1 VNKGESDGDLA
12 SVGHRSGIESDES
25 ASNIGLSYITQGG
38 KTMTATSKP
47 APQRKSKQC
56 GVGSEL
62 SVFFK
67 VKPGQGSTLRQQL
80 AKWDV
85 SVSRADA
92 LNKTTLSDTRFVV
105 FDNDTRCLFATNF
118 DGPWDAYVED
128 VVRFFP
134 AEFYDEVF
142 GYFEGYP
149 EAGIKSVSLD
159 DIKKLINDNQVTASA
174 YSKRYTDVTV
184 KEIDKALRLQKAFQK
199 VLDTPGADKALEH
212 PALKPLLAEAAD

>member
-1 VNKGESDGDLA
+1 MPHDGGGALYRVAPDGKPVLVRRFA
-12 SVGHRSGIESDES
+12 GLKPEGITVAED
-25 ASNIGLSYITQGG
+25 G
-38 KTMTATSKP
+38 K
-47 APQRKSKQC
+47 
-56 GVGSEL
+56 
-62 SVFFK
+62 
-67 VKPGQGSTLRQQL
+67 
-80 AKWDV
+80 
-85 SVSRADA
+85 A
-92 LNKTTLSDTRFVV
+92 LIVV

-128 VVRFFP
+128 VVRFCP

>member
-1 VNKGESDGDLA
+1 
-12 SVGHRSGIESDES
+12 
-25 ASNIGLSYITQGG
+25 
-38 KTMTATSKP
+38 MTATSKP
-47 APQRKSKQC
+47 APQRKSKQV

-67 VKPGQGSTLRQQL
+67 VKPGQGSILRQKL

-85 SVSRADA
+85 SVSRSEA
-92 LNKTTLSDTRFVV
+92 LKKTTLSDTRFVV